1 MFLSAVG
8 LSLTLA
14 YLCVHMPTCPRQAMR
29 LSHLRE
35 VRPALACGQLNENA
49 GQGDVGPKPHQA
61 VVAITPGRPQRA
73 AFDANEVQGEL
84 AECEPMRRAA
94 CVNRPPAFATK
105 TGLRVFEA
113 GRSRGWEAASSPV
126 PRSNCP
132 LAARIHQI
140 FRATCLSMK
149 WLPGPIIA
157 LESRVLRL
165 QPWAAVSDRGFNL
178 SPNPVLPG
186 LFGQPISVALFE
198 NADDGIEQHIAP
210 IVNSI
215 ATEWPSDPC
224 VLAATSRS
232 SRPILIWLRSQRTL
246 KL

>member
-113 GRSRGWEAASSPV
+113 EEAEDGRRP
-126 PRSNCP
+126 
-132 LAARIHQI
+132 
-140 FRATCLSMK
+140 
-149 WLPGPIIA
+149 
-157 LESRVLRL
+157 
-165 QPWAAVSDRGFNL
+165 
-178 SPNPVLPG
+178 PVLSRAQTAPWRPG
-186 LFGQPISVALFE
+186 S
-198 NADDGIEQHIAP
+198 
-210 IVNSI
+210 
-215 ATEWPSDPC
+215 TK
-224 VLAATSRS
+224 S
-232 SRPILIWLRSQRTL
+232 SGPPAFL
-246 KL
+246 

>member
-94 CVNRPPAFATK
+94 VSIGLQHLQPKPGSASSRREEAEDGRRPPVLSGPPPPLPA
-105 TGLRVFEA
+105 
-113 GRSRGWEAASSPV
+113 PP
-126 PRSNCP
+126 PRS
-132 LAARIHQI
+132 AAAQ
-140 FRATCLSMK
+140 S
-149 WLPGPIIA
+149 
-157 LESRVLRL
+157 
-165 QPWAAVSDRGFNL
+165 AAGSGSSDRGRVPRL
-178 SPNPVLPG
+178 
-186 LFGQPISVALFE
+186 
-198 NADDGIEQHIAP
+198 
-210 IVNSI
+210 
-215 ATEWPSDPC
+215 
-224 VLAATSRS
+224 LA
-232 SRPILIWLRSQRTL
+232 
-246 KL
+246 